1 MKRRHQES
9 EMQRSCVTWFRLQ
22 YPNIRLNLF
31 AVPNGGARTPVEGAI
46 MKGEGVTAGVADLIL
61 LFPAHGYHALCIEMK
76 TPTGSQRPTQ
86 KQWQAA
92 VEATGYKYTI
102 VRSFDE
108 FVAIVRWYLE

>member
-9 EMQRSCVTWFRLQ
+9 ELQRNCVMWFRLQ

-92 VEATGYKYTI
+92 VEATGNKYVI
-102 VRSFDE
+102 VRSLDE
-108 FVAIVRWYLE
+108 FVDLVRWYLE